1 MSGRHSNLLWELRF
15 FIWFSYH
22 RCLTSYPK
30 LPGVWRRSTPSVM
43 VCGWGIPTEHQV
55 WVFPALWCQKRPLG
69 RSAGWVTRQLGLQ
82 SSGGLPVCG
91 GWGWLS
97 PVTSTAA
104 VDLRTYTCLASA
116 GSLGFLTAW
125 WPRGVRLLPRWLG
138 APMRSVP
145 GERGLVPFRTWSRKP
160 PGMFSLPFSSVTSPP
175 NFFLLL
181 MFLVARGFVAACGLF
196 LVAASRGYP
205 LCFSLQWLLLLP
217 STSSRVHGL
226 STCGAG
232 A

>member
-1 MSGRHSNLLWELRF
+1 MSSRHSNLVWELRF
-15 FIWFSYH
+15 YSCFSYH

-55 WVFPALWCQKRPLG
+55 WVFPALWCPKHPLG
-69 RSAGWVTRQLGLQ
+69 RFAGWVTRQLGLQ
-82 SSGGLPVCG
+82 SSGGLPVWG

-97 PVTSTAA
+97 PVTSSAA

-138 APMRSVP
+138 ALMRSGP
-145 GERGLVPFRTWSRKP
+145 GERGLVPSRTWSRKP
-160 PGMFSLPFSSVTSPP
+160 PGMFSLSFFSVTSPP
-175 NFFLLL
+175 SFFSLL
-181 MFLVARGFVAACGLF
+181 MFLVVRGFVAACGLS
-196 LVAASRGYP
+196 LVAVSRGCP
-205 LCFSLQWLLLLP
+205 LGFSL
-217 STSSRVHGL
+217 
-226 STCGAG
+226 
-232 A
+232 